1 MAEVTRERRHGLRSE
16 RPVRR
21 EREVVVEREPA
32 ERRSVIG
39 SILGFFAKLAFGVI
53 FAIGLIVVAII
64 VLAFLIF

>member
-1 MAEVTRERRHGLRSE
+1 MAEVTREGRGRRAQ

-21 EREVVVEREPA
+21 EREVVVEREPV

-53 FAIGLIVVAII
+53 FAIGLIVVAIFI
-64 VLAFLIF
+64 LLLLVF